1 MNRLNNRQ
9 SARIC
14 VLVTVGFAGLSLAL
28 PARAGEITLSQD
40 PKATAIEIRAFPTET
55 PLALRFAAG
64 SLDPDATE
72 GLLHAV
78 DDRHRKGGS
87 TIAVCEAG
95 SGGIAVLAFACDAC
109 VTLPST
115 QLEGAALGW
124 CTSASQTE
132 DLADTLVR
140 MGRIDRTLASRLV
153 SVVGALEWSPAVGFI
168 TTTDGIQTVALPG
181 KPAAFDSQFLV
192 ACKLAAKEYPN
203 VAAAVA
209 DIERGAVSP
218 RGGAKVVAVAAEARP
233 VLPPSNPASPPS
245 VPTRGGRL
253 GGTVVPIPVPAVA
266 AASPDPKLARCVM
279 DYRKQLRDMQS
290 ELKEFDRY
298 YRLWHDPTHDDFRE
312 ARHTLYAELGV
323 WTDQVPCLKTS
334 WESKVRVPDNK
345 TRVRLERLQSTI
357 RQGLGSLRTL
367 AKACKRM
374 DPNASNVDAARIAS
388 HADALDGLY
397 SAIEKDDAREYDRHA
412 PAVKEFN

>member
-87 TIAVCEAG
+87 TIAVCEGG

-115 QLEGAALGW
+115 QLEGAAIGW
-124 CTSASQTE
+124 CASASQTE

-233 VLPPSNPASPPS
+233 VLPPSNRASPRDGPPVPHVTAPKTTPASGTPQTPTVPSAAPS
-245 VPTRGGRL
+245 VVPHPRL
-253 GGTVVPIPVPAVA
+253 AKEVA
-266 AASPDPKLARCVM
+266 TYATKMSNM
-279 DYRKQLRDMQS
+279 QLDL
-290 ELKEFDRY
+290 EEFERY
-298 YRLWHDPTHDDFRE
+298 YRLGSQKPT
-312 ARHTLYAELGV
+312 LGV
-323 WTDQVPCLKTS
+323 WIGPIHCLRDAWLAKI
-334 WESKVRVPDNK
+334 RVSDND
-345 TRVRLERLQSTI
+345 TRIECERLQRKI
-357 RQGLGSLRTL
+357 RTQLSSLEITAKLIVKFAADPTQVDSARVTSQASALAGLDL
-367 AKACKRM
+367 
-374 DPNASNVDAARIAS
+374 
-388 HADALDGLY
+388 ALD
-397 SAIEKDDAREYDRHA
+397 KDDVNAFDRLD
-412 PAVKEFN
+412 PIVMGY

>member
-9 SARIC
+9 SARVC

-40 PKATAIEIRAFPTET
+40 PKATAIEIRAFPPET

-87 TIAVCEAG
+87 TIAVCEGG

-233 VLPPSNPASPPS
+233 VLPPSNRASPRDGPPVPHVTAPKTTPASGTPQTPTVPSAAPS
-245 VPTRGGRL
+245 VVPHPRL
-253 GGTVVPIPVPAVA
+253 AKEVA
-266 AASPDPKLARCVM
+266 TYATKMSNM
-279 DYRKQLRDMQS
+279 QLDL
-290 ELKEFDRY
+290 EEFERY
-298 YRLWHDPTHDDFRE
+298 YRLGSQKPT
-312 ARHTLYAELGV
+312 LGV
-323 WTDQVPCLKTS
+323 WIGPIYCLRDAWLAKI
-334 WESKVRVPDNK
+334 RVSDND
-345 TRVRLERLQSTI
+345 TRIECERLQRKI
-357 RQGLGSLRTL
+357 RTQLSSLEITAKLIVKFAADPTQVDSARVTSQASALAGLDL
-367 AKACKRM
+367 
-374 DPNASNVDAARIAS
+374 
-388 HADALDGLY
+388 ALD
-397 SAIEKDDAREYDRHA
+397 KDDVNAFDRLD
-412 PAVKEFN
+412 PIVMGY